1 MSMTQTTTD
10 QSSSDTPRCPKCAT
24 VLPPHA
30 TFCSKCGTRIGKE
43 NGLSLLLQDNQD
55 TATRYRITSLVR
67 RRPFVNLFFALDTQ
81 QQRMVAIRDIDI
93 SSLSDEVCT
102 SAIELAQREYD
113 LLRRQHIPDLMP
125 VIDLRYFQ
133 KHLVVVSGWPIVSDG
148 TKAANTKLHTLYD
161 FLQSG
166 IGLPDEQ
173 DALSWIERLCH
184 GLDQLHS
191 HQVVIGDLDPHVI
204 VLNETISDTY
214 PALMVSWLPLYVR
227 SLLPQAST
235 IGTTTSFS
243 APEALLGKAEPRSD
257 IYSLGAILYLLL
269 TGAPPDEP
277 SLRLRHSLRSPRE
290 LNPRISTGSDALVMR
305 ALSVERSERFQSA
318 EAMSEAVSNL
328 LSTTK
333 TVRGTQRATTNL
345 ASRKDSLIA
354 PPPAIK
360 QDNDVQQF
368 DELADVETVEI
379 TPLPRKV
386 AEQWQA
392 SRTQSAHALP
402 PAVESTESSAPSATS
417 TPPITPE
424 TPQQPP
430 EAGHLQEPSLQ
441 LQPGE
446 SSPDIVDT
454 GTPPQE
460 SHHFPI
466 SVEDPPVPLAQRLR
480 KQITGMLPAIPRQQQ
495 PSAPGTTTSGALAQ
509 VPEGSTSLLKRIQRM
524 VLGEQQHN
532 TMAMALIEHPLRVQ
546 PKQNYTIRIQLT
558 GRNAPILPPGVKKG
572 ERPRG
577 LSALAEGDLVH
588 IEVRSALYQ
597 SFAYIVQQA
606 VVHIP
611 AQGYAAEVD
620 IPMQPFTTG
629 PSGRRER
636 MHIFFMDEHRRPLY
650 EKPFVIELFVSHL
663 VQPGREGH
671 NVLSIPV

>member
-1 MSMTQTTTD
+1 MSMTQTTAD
-10 QSSSDTPRCPKCAT
+10 QSSSNTPRCPKCAT
-24 VLPPHA
+24 ILPPHA
-30 TFCSKCGTRIGKE
+30 TFCSKCGNRIEKE
-43 NGLSLLLQDNQD
+43 HSLSLLLQDNKD

-93 SSLSDEVCT
+93 SSLSDEACT

-113 LLRRQHIPDLMP
+113 LLRRQYIADLMP

-133 KHLVVVSGWPIVSDG
+133 KHLIVVSGWPIVSNR

-166 IGLPDEQ
+166 IGLPEEQ
-173 DALSWIERLCH
+173 AALSWIGLLCH

-191 HQVVIGDLDPHVI
+191 HQIVIGDLDPHVI
-204 VLNETISDTY
+204 VLNETTSDTH

-227 SLLPQAST
+227 SLLPPAAT

-277 SLRLRHSLRSPRE
+277 SLRLRHRLRSPRE
-290 LNPRISTGSDALVMR
+290 LNPRISSSTDALAMR

-318 EAMSEAVSNL
+318 GAMSEAISNL

-333 TVRGTQRATTNL
+333 TARGTPRATTNL
-345 ASRKDSLIA
+345 ASRKDSLTT
-354 PPPAIK
+354 PPATVK
-360 QDNDVQQF
+360 EDNNVQQF
-368 DELADVETVEI
+368 DELADIETVEI
-379 TPLPRKV
+379 MPLPQKV

-392 SRTQSAHALP
+392 FRIQSANSLP
-402 PAVESTESSAPSATS
+402 PDVESTESS
-417 TPPITPE
+417 TPPTTPE
-424 TPQQPP
+424 TPQQRP
-430 EAGHLQEPSLQ
+430 EVERLQELSLHP
-441 LQPGE
+441 QPDE
-446 SSPDIVDT
+446 SRAGFVDT
-454 GTPPQE
+454 GIPPQE
-460 SHHFPI
+460 SRFAVP
-466 SVEDPPVPLAQRLR
+466 VEDPPVPLVQRLR
-480 KQITGMLPAIPRQQQ
+480 KQITGMLPAVPRQQQ
-495 PSAPGTTTSGALAQ
+495 SSAPGTTTSGALAQ
-509 VPEGSTSLLKRIQRM
+509 APEGSTSLLKRIQRM
-524 VLGEQQHN
+524 ILGEQQHN

-546 PKQNYTIRIQLT
+546 PKQHYTIRIQLT
-558 GRNAPILPPGVKKG
+558 GRNAPVLPPEVKKG
-572 ERPRG
+572 ERTRG
-577 LSALAEGDLVH
+577 LSALSEGDLVH

-597 SFAYIVQQA
+597 SFAYVVQQA

-629 PSGRRER
+629 PSGRHER